1 MIDYDKRTTVEIEN
15 ENLTNM
21 AGYLFGAALIIVA
34 LGLIVGAI
42 IYL

>member
-15 ENLTNM
+15 LTNI

>member
-1 MIDYDKRTTVEIEN
+1 MN

-34 LGLIVGAI
+34 LGLIVGTFF
-42 IYL
+42 YL